1 MICLL
6 KTNILIKERCLWSS
20 TIPAALQLL
29 RLLCCW
35 NGPCDLQE
43 AASWTRLNFSE
54 LLLWEGLSPDH
65 QTFGIS
71 TPYWNSSHWEVLK
84 QRVLNSKL
92 DSVTARG
99 KFGHPLQHK
108 LPPHPP
114 LVKWMH
120 TLDTVQ
126 TNLQVCQVSQE
137 CLWQVFVWNI
147 FWRLEHFYA
156 FFMDVHIL

>member
-1 MICLL
+1 MKGAFGAVPFLLFSSCWGFCAVGMDLVICRRL
-6 KTNILIKERCLWSS
+6 
-20 TIPAALQLL
+20 PAEPGWTSMN
-29 RLLCCW
+29 CCC
-35 NGPCDLQE
+35 GKDYP
-43 AASWTRLNFSE
+43 
-54 LLLWEGLSPDH
+54 PDH

-71 TPYWNSSHWEVLK
+71 MPYWNSSHWEVLK
-84 QRVLNSKL
+84 QRVLNSEL

-99 KFGHPLQHK
+99 KFSHPLQHK
-108 LPPHPP
+108 LPPP

-156 FFMDVHIL
+156 FFMHVHIL